1 MSRLAVGLI
10 CGLIF
15 GAVDVALML
24 PMSFPDK
31 RTALLAAFLSRFG
44 IGLVIPLVNLPTW
57 PGWLVGVTFEG
68 VGRMLDPD
76 LDVAG
81 ISRRHVA
88 RIFKQQFNPRTLTRQ
103 ILRGSPEMV
112 DMAVRLPQ
120 LLSAGFKFAEEQLND
135 RSPSPL
141 AGLRSSVL
149 AAACIVGGVIGVV
162 QHAPSP
168 LWAGLFALA
177 VLLSLFGK

>member
-57 PGWLVGVTFEG
+57 PGWLVGVTFG
-68 VGRMLDPD
+68 
-76 LDVAG
+76 
-81 ISRRHVA
+81 
-88 RIFKQQFNPRTLTRQ
+88 
-103 ILRGSPEMV
+103 
-112 DMAVRLPQ
+112 
-120 LLSAGFKFAEEQLND
+120 
-135 RSPSPL
+135 
-141 AGLRSSVL
+141 
-149 AAACIVGGVIGVV
+149 
-162 QHAPSP
+162 
-168 LWAGLFALA
+168 
-177 VLLSLFGK
+177 VLLSLPDVIVTKAYVPILIGGAIGGLVIGGITRGWGVR